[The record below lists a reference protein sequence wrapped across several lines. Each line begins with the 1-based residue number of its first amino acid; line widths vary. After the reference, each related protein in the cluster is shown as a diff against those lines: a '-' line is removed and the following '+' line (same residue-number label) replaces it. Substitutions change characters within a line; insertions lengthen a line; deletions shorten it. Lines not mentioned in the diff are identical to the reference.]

1 MKTYEFFLLV
11 SGLIL
16 FNLTTLNA
24 QSRKEIIES
33 LTNKSDSLNKLLKD
47 KNEALQKAEIQLA
60 RMEGAAEA
68 NRLFFKQY
76 ENRTDSLSKALS
88 NKDSLIN
95 NLNSELTKLKAAF
108 YESEKSR
115 KQLSSENDTLK
126 AELNTYKQNI
136 PPVSPAKKEAKS
148 DAEPANNTVAK
159 EKPKAQP
166 AKPAETE

>member
-1 MKTYEFFLLV
+1 MKTYKFFLLV

-47 KNEALQKAEIQLA
+47 KSEALQKAEIQLA

-108 YESEKSR
+108 YESEESR

-126 AELNTYKQNI
+126 VELNTYKQNI
-136 PPVSPAKKEAKS
+136 PPAPPAKKEAKS
-148 DAEPANNTVAK
+148 DAEPTNTVAK